1 MFYNVFIYLFFYY
14 FFVDAVMPEAPDVF
28 VVHDATLDPRFQS
41 NPLVT
46 GPPFIR
52 FYAGAALLLD
62 DAKVSNLLYLFN
74 THNLLIVIIICDLLR
89 FI

>member
-1 MFYNVFIYLFFYY
+1 
-14 FFVDAVMPEAPDVF
+14 MPEAPDVF
-28 VVHDATLDPRFQS
+28 VVHDATADPRFQN

-62 DAKVSNLLYLFN
+62 DAKVSDNFN
-74 THNLLIVIIICDLLR
+74 
-89 FI
+89 

>member
-1 MFYNVFIYLFFYY
+1 MCAFMYFFIHLIYLH

-28 VVHDATLDPRFQS
+28 VVHDATLDPRFQN

-62 DAKVSNLLYLFN
+62 DAKVSNLLQLFIIHILLFVIFNHYL
-74 THNLLIVIIICDLLR
+74 
-89 FI
+89 